1 MTSDEIRNLFRA
13 ITVWRRGDERAP
25 HKPLLALYAI
35 ARLLRSRERMI
46 PYAEVD
52 RELGKLLIEFGPR
65 RQSYH
70 PEYPFWRLQN
80 DGLWEVSPTEGLA
93 TRSSN
98 TDVKKSELIE
108 HNVHGGFLPE
118 IYNKLSE
125 DKHLVREI
133 VQDLLDANFPES
145 IHQDILDEV
154 GIEFEIGTRVVIARS
169 PDFRE
174 RILRAYEYSCAVCGF
189 DVRLGTVPVALEAA
203 HIKWHQAGG
212 PDEERNGLA
221 LCTLHHKLLTAACSL
236 YQTLCRSSSPRPPTA
251 PADFKSGSLYI
262 MAKGLECHSGP
273 PITPMKTGLPGM
285 CAKSSRDRSVTEANS
300 AHRERKVFLSRS
312 GEANFCLPSF
322 RSDAQGIQRRGVSSR
337 ILKNRRRRSESH
349 GAHRISPN
357 RSETPARP
365 RIDRLVQ
372 VLLRRQPTP
381 RALICG

>member
-1 MTSDEIRNLFRA
+1 MTSDEIRELFRA

-35 ARLLRSRERMI
+35 ARLLRGGERMI
-46 PYAEVD
+46 PYTEVD

-93 TRSSN
+93 TRRSN
-98 TDVKKSELIE
+98 TDVKKSDLIE

-118 IYNKLSE
+118 IYNKLLQ
-125 DKHLVREI
+125 DKHLVRAI
-133 VQDLLDANFPES
+133 AQDLLDANFPES

-154 GIEFEIGTRVVIARS
+154 GIEFEIGTRMVMVRS

-189 DVRLGTVPVALEAA
+189 DVRLGTIPVALEAA

-221 LCTLHHKLLTAACSL
+221 LCTLHHKLF
-236 YQTLCRSSSPRPPTA
+236 
-251 PADFKSGSLYI
+251 D
-262 MAKGLECHSGP
+262 
-273 PITPMKTGLPGM
+273 
-285 CAKSSRDRSVTEANS
+285 
-300 AHRERKVFLSRS
+300 
-312 GEANFCLPSF
+312 
-322 RSDAQGIQRRGVSSR
+322 RGVFTLSNSMSVIVSEAANGTR
-337 ILKNRRRRSESH
+337 GFHEWVVTYHGKGIRVPRR
-349 GAHRISPN
+349 
-357 RSETPARP
+357 PAYYPDENWVAWHVREVFQGP
-365 RIDRLVQ
+365 GRYEAR
-372 VLLRRQPTP
+372 
-381 RALICG
+381 

>member
-1 MTSDEIRNLFRA
+1 MTSDEIRNLFRS

-35 ARLLRSRERMI
+35 ARLLRGGERMI
-46 PYAEVD
+46 PYVEVD
-52 RELGKLLIEFGPR
+52 RELGKLLIEFGPH

-118 IYNKLSE
+118 IYNKLSQ
-125 DKHLVREI
+125 DKHLVRAI

-154 GIEFEIGTRVVIARS
+154 GIEFEIGTRVVIVRS

-189 DVRLGTVPVALEAA
+189 DVRLGTVSVALEAA

-221 LCTLHHKLLTAACSL
+221 LCTLHHKLF
-236 YQTLCRSSSPRPPTA
+236 
-251 PADFKSGSLYI
+251 D
-262 MAKGLECHSGP
+262 
-273 PITPMKTGLPGM
+273 
-285 CAKSSRDRSVTEANS
+285 
-300 AHRERKVFLSRS
+300 
-312 GEANFCLPSF
+312 
-322 RSDAQGIQRRGVSSR
+322 RGVFTLSNSMSV
-337 ILKNRRRRSESH
+337 IVSEAANGTRGFHEWVVTYH
-349 GAHRISPN
+349 GKGIRVPQ
-357 RSETPARP
+357 RPAYYPDENWVAWHVREVFQGP
-365 RIDRLVQ
+365 GRYEAR
-372 VLLRRQPTP
+372 
-381 RALICG
+381 

>member
-1 MTSDEIRNLFRA
+1 
-13 ITVWRRGDERAP
+13 
-25 HKPLLALYAI
+25 
-35 ARLLRSRERMI
+35 MI
-46 PYAEVD
+46 PYAEID
-52 RELGKLLIEFGPR
+52 RELVKLLTEFGPR

-118 IYNKLSE
+118 IYKTLSE
-125 DKHLVREI
+125 DKHLVRAI

-154 GIEFEIGTRVVIARS
+154 GIEFEIGTRVVIVRS

-189 DVRLGTVPVALEAA
+189 DVRLGTVSVALEAA

-221 LCTLHHKLLTAACSL
+221 LCTLHHKLF
-236 YQTLCRSSSPRPPTA
+236 
-251 PADFKSGSLYI
+251 D
-262 MAKGLECHSGP
+262 
-273 PITPMKTGLPGM
+273 
-285 CAKSSRDRSVTEANS
+285 
-300 AHRERKVFLSRS
+300 
-312 GEANFCLPSF
+312 
-322 RSDAQGIQRRGVSSR
+322 RGVFTLSNSMSV
-337 ILKNRRRRSESH
+337 IVSEAANGTRGFHEWVVTYH
-349 GAHRISPN
+349 GKGIRVPQ
-357 RSETPARP
+357 RPAYYPDENWVAWHVREVFQGP
-365 RIDRLVQ
+365 GRYEAR
-372 VLLRRQPTP
+372 
-381 RALICG
+381 